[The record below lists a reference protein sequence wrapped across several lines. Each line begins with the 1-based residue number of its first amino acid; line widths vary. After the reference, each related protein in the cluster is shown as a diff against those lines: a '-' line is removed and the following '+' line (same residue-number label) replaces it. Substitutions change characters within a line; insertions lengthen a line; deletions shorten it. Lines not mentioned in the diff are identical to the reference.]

1 MVVVV
6 ACCSYIQSLCSSDT
20 WLRLPSQHNF
30 CRWTSITSPLDT
42 QEKIRVAPFVAV
54 SDNVF
59 SSLFFF
65 AHDRCSQKGNISVH
79 WSQTDEIGI
88 GEYSGCFNQIGRLLT
103 QTGLDRFLIFRHTLS
118 VRHLE
123 DLQNVPRP
131 WKRTGV
137 LCLGVGLI

>member
-1 MVVVV
+1 MFFRH
-6 ACCSYIQSLCSSDT
+6 S
-20 WLRLPSQHNF
+20 
-30 CRWTSITSPLDT
+30 
-42 QEKIRVAPFVAV
+42 
-54 SDNVF
+54 
-59 SSLFFF
+59 SSLHMTG
-65 AHDRCSQKGNISVH
+65 ALKKETYP
-79 WSQTDEIGI
+79 WSQADEIGI
-88 GEYSGCFNQIGRLLT
+88 GDSSGCFNQIGRLLT